1 MGNGGFP
8 AFYSSKLN
16 LPLLRKI
23 LALFERKIKSVNAA
37 SMTGFIVVSAI
48 AIMIVTC
55 IISGLSY
62 KSISSLSSINLL
74 SLQKNQEL
82 KHLDDLVGRMRELHS
97 NVRDYVLTSDSSYI
111 KNTTSDK
118 KHILS
123 STKQFSDLLTDDH
136 AKRNMILL
144 RNLIERKIG
153 FNENILRLYQ
163 LGGRDIALEFIET
176 GKASVLNDSI
186 ELVAGNI
193 KEFENRELETSVKTY
208 NNAARQT
215 RITILVATALII
227 FLGFL
232 FMITTVWN
240 LQRRAI
246 IMDELEK
253 AKEVSEKTAFLKSRF
268 VSNMSHEIRTPLN
281 SIVGFTNLLAKT
293 RMDSEQADFVKTIKN
308 ASENLLT
315 IVNDVLDFSKI
326 EAGMMR
332 LEPHEFSIDEVL
344 ENLRKLFE
352 HSAGENNLKLEFKC
366 DETVPLKF
374 VGDANR
380 LNQIL
385 VNLVGNAIKFTEK
398 GSVTVRIKANETLD
412 NIAFLEFKVK
422 DTGVGIPRDKL
433 PKIFD
438 RFEQV
443 DNNSGR
449 KNSGTGLGL
458 SIVKSLVELEGGSI
472 RVSSIE
478 GDGTE
483 FAFTVKYQLP
493 LGKGGE
499 TPVPGTGL
507 ADSAAQS
514 QTLTGK
520 VLVVE
525 DNPINQKLAGFILR
539 KWNIDF
545 DFAPN
550 GRAACNM
557 LKQGNYKLVLMDIQ
571 MPEMDG
577 YQATKV
583 IREEMKLMVPI
594 VALTAHAFD
603 AELEGFTKAGMDGYI
618 TKPFKEEELYA
629 VLAKFL
635 EIEKREVTQPVAD
648 KAKNGFAHVIDFT
661 EVEKI
666 SGGNKVF
673 VKELAEMFVS
683 QIQLEL
689 VTLENALTNGDLK
702 TMQST
707 AHSMKSTVGY
717 MGLMQKLEPALNSIE
732 LCTEDDLTNGSMLRE
747 IEYVKAVC
755 HDALMQLEVE
765 LPEYIEAT

>member
-1 MGNGGFP
+1 M
-8 AFYSSKLN
+8 
-16 LPLLRKI
+16 RKI
-23 LALFERKIKSVNAA
+23 LRLFERKIKSVNVA

-55 IISGLSY
+55 VISALSY
-62 KSISSLSSINLL
+62 KSIRSLSNLNLL
-74 SLQKNQEL
+74 SIQKNQEL
-82 KHLDDLVGRMRELHS
+82 KHLDDLVGQMRELHS
-97 NVRDYVLTSDSSYI
+97 NVRDYVLTNDSSYI
-111 KNTTSDK
+111 KNTKNDK
-118 KHILS
+118 KAILAL
-123 STKQFSDLLTDDH
+123 TKQFSDLVSDEQ

-153 FNENILRLYQ
+153 FNDNILKLYQ

-186 ELVAGNI
+186 ELIAGNI
-193 KEFENRELETSVKTY
+193 KEFENHELETSAKTY
-208 NNAARQT
+208 NKAAHQT
-215 RITILVATALII
+215 RVTILVATSLII

-240 LQRRAI
+240 LQRRAT
-246 IMDELEK
+246 IMEELEK
-253 AKEVSEKTAFLKSRF
+253 AKDVSEKAAILKTRF

-293 RMDSEQADFVKTIKN
+293 KMDTEQADFVQTIKN
-308 ASENLLT
+308 ASENLLI

-326 EAGMMR
+326 EAGMMK
-332 LEPHEFSIDEVL
+332 LEPHEFSIDDVL

-352 HSAGENNLKLEFKC
+352 HTAKENNLRLEFKC

-385 VNLVGNAIKFTEK
+385 VNLAGNAIKFTER
-398 GSVTVRIKANETLD
+398 GAVMVRIKAIETLD
-412 NIAFLEFKVK
+412 DTAILEFKVK
-422 DTGVGIPRDKL
+422 DTGLGIPRDKL
-433 PKIFD
+433 SKIFD

-443 DNNSGR
+443 DNNAGR
-449 KNSGTGLGL
+449 KNTGTGLGL

-478 GDGTE
+478 GEGTE

-493 LGKGGE
+493 FGKSGE
-499 TPVPGTGL
+499 PSNVTDGFSEGISESEHL
-507 ADSAAQS
+507 S
-514 QTLTGK
+514 GR

-525 DNPINQKLAGFILR
+525 DNPVNQKLAGFILK

-550 GRAACNM
+550 GSVACNM
-557 LKQGNYKLVLMDIQ
+557 LKDGNYKLVLMDIQ

-583 IREEMKLMVPI
+583 IRDEMKLSVPI

-603 AELEGFTKAGMDGYI
+603 GDLDSINEAGMNGYI

-629 VLAKFL
+629 VLVNFL
-635 EIEKREVTQPVAD
+635 EIERAD
-648 KAKNGFAHVIDFT
+648 LAISGARKASGDSSSVIDFT

-666 SGGNKVF
+666 SGGNKLF
-673 VKELAEMFVS
+673 VKELADIFCS
-683 QIQLEL
+683 QVQQEL
-689 VTLENALTNGDLK
+689 GELNTAYHAKDLK
-702 TMQST
+702 ALRSI

-717 MGLMQKLEPALNSIE
+717 MGLLQKLDTPLSHIENCNEADLSNGIMHDMEYIKSVCNSA
-732 LCTEDDLTNGSMLRE
+732 
-747 IEYVKAVC
+747 VK
-755 HDALMQLEVE
+755 QLEVE
-765 LPEYIEAT
+765 LPDYIHAT